1 MRDNEQKIAEELS
14 EQQFYCY
21 IPALILCSN
30 TSELVNEV
38 DRNLLEAK

>member
-21 IPALILCSN
+21 IPALILCPN

-38 DRNLLEAK
+38 DGNLLEAK

>member
-1 MRDNEQKIAEELS
+1 MRDKEQKIAEELL

-21 IPALILCSN
+21 IPALILCPN

-38 DRNLLEAK
+38 DGHLLEAK